1 MVWENYGEKQK
12 LKPWNP
18 EKNVAFEEQKGA
30 TVHLSSGIGSGRMK
44 GLFWAFRWWL
54 IEVPDPEFVSPQHCV
69 FVEPRWNFGE
79 DPDSFRGFISEQT
92 KAGIKKKRGIHGS
105 GSLVVLL

>member
-79 DPDSFRGFISEQT
+79 DPDSSHIDNRC
-92 KAGIKKKRGIHGS
+92 
-105 GSLVVLL
+105 LL